1 MTRSPLACA
10 LALGAALLSSPLL
23 SPALAASAL
32 KLYPVRGLFQPADDA
47 GLIHAAFREAVP
59 AAGGG
64 AYFQDEF
71 RKAFPDAVANVA
83 DKDRRFTLVGSVQVA
98 RASSYT
104 VDKVDGTTDV
114 LAPVSGSLYFT
125 NAVSGEVLYTVA
137 ATYYARATV
146 ARGGLDAARRQAM
159 FQEAWQGLVAE
170 LLARARTQFKP
181 RTVAATV
188 KRAWNGLYLLDRGQD
203 GGLAKGDLLSD
214 AEGNTLEVVHAAPA
228 YAVGAPSLGKIAT
241 GAAFAKE
248 TNADLN
254 ELKRPRVMVLVDA
267 GPEGAVA
274 GIPAEIVGQL
284 FTDQLGAKAPLSV
297 VQVNP
302 LFSQVLE
309 TAFSSTALSNEHRG
323 KRELPDYFLRLAVPE
338 SRSFELPSS
347 LKNRSVRSY
356 RTLATAEL
364 VDRSGRVIFATR
376 GLDRSDD
383 EVVAGMALDEASRR
397 EVSLKNALLDLAAR
411 IGKELKF
418 EQSALALESTA
429 PLRLQDRDGMLA
441 PGAQLTL
448 FRNIGRVDGI
458 AGEVRMPFLDAAVDG
473 VDGGAA
479 QLGAGLPLTNT
490 ALAPAVGDL
499 ALVDSVN
506 GVKAATR
513 RRFAACGPAEQLGA
527 VALPAFGELAYNSF
541 ANGYRAPYYS
551 PAVFARVQALV
562 GPEMR
567 FKSRLAASGA
577 PADYCAQAVY
587 RIDPGPARCGG
598 EPRVCQ
604 DSATVRITWRLRQGE
619 QVVARS
625 GLETTVTGAGYLDGT
640 PAAAR
645 KNAFDS
651 DLLDAAGKLAGDI
664 AAGLNNQ
671 KFNSP

>member
-1 MTRSPLACA
+1 MKRGLLACA
-10 LALGAALLSSPLL
+10 VFLTGALNAA
-23 SPALAASAL
+23 PALAASAL
-32 KLYPVRGLFQPADDA
+32 KLYPVRGLFQPANDA
-47 GLIHAAFREAVP
+47 GLIHAAFRDAVP
-59 AAGGG
+59 AASGG

-71 RKAFPDAVANVA
+71 RKAFPEAVANVA
-83 DKDRRFTLVGSVQVA
+83 DKDRRFTLVSSVQIA

-104 VDKVDGTTDV
+104 VDKVDGTVDV

-146 ARGGLDAARRQAM
+146 ARGALDAARRQAM

-170 LLARARTQFKP
+170 LLARARSQFKP
-181 RTVAATV
+181 HTVAATV
-188 KRAWNGLYLLDRGQD
+188 KRDWNGLYLLDRGRD
-203 GGLAKGDLLSD
+203 GGVAKGDLLSD
-214 AEGNTLEVVHAAPA
+214 AEGNTLEVVHAAPG
-228 YAVGAPSLGKIAT
+228 YAVGTASLGKISK
-241 GAAFAKE
+241 GASFARE

-254 ELKRPRVMVLVDA
+254 ELKRPRVMVLVD
-267 GPEGAVA
+267 GVPDGM
-274 GIPAEIVGQL
+274 PAEIVGQL
-284 FTDQLGAKAPLSV
+284 FTDQLGARAALSV

-302 LFSQVLE
+302 LFTQVLE

-323 KRELPDYFLRLAVPE
+323 KRELPDYFLRLNVPE

-356 RTLATAEL
+356 RTVATAEL

-376 GLDRSDD
+376 GADRSDD
-383 EVVAGMALDEASRR
+383 QVVAGMALDEASRR

-411 IGKELKF
+411 IGSELKF
-418 EQSALALESTA
+418 EQSTLALESNA

-448 FRNIGRVDGI
+448 LRNIGRVDGI
-458 AGEVRMPFLDAAVDG
+458 AGEVRVPFQDTAVERVEDGAALLDAGLALT
-473 VDGGAA
+473 GA
-479 QLGAGLPLTNT
+479 PV
-490 ALAPAVGDL
+490 APVVGDL

-506 GVKAATR
+506 GVKTATR

-527 VALPAFGELAYNSF
+527 LALPAFGDLAYNGF
-541 ANGYRAPYYS
+541 AGAYRAPFYS
-551 PAVFARVQALV
+551 PAVFARVQELV
-562 GPEMR
+562 GPDTR
-567 FKSRLAASGA
+567 FKARLAPVAAA
-577 PADYCAQAVY
+577 PDYCAQAVY
-587 RIDPGPARCGG
+587 RIDPGPATCGG

-604 DSATVRITWRLRQGE
+604 DHATVRITWRIRQGE

-625 GLETTVTGAGYLDGT
+625 GLETKVAGAGYLEGA

-651 DLLDAAGKLAGDI
+651 DLLDAAGKLSGDI